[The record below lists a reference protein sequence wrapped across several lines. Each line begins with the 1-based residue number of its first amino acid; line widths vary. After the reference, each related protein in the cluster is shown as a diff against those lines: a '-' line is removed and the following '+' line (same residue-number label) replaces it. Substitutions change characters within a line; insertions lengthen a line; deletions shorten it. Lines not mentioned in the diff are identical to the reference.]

1 MLINEGKDLFLT
13 ISSFSS
19 SKEKFYDRSST
30 QLINDRYIPRVFLS
44 QRSPFNDAFN
54 RNERL
59 CIFLHLLSYFRVK
72 KASRLQDI
80 ANLAKIQKIH
90 LLTLVYQT
98 FAKLL
103 RLSPRWYATDREE
116 WSVRGSRG
124 GGRRQRVRGR
134 RRRIE
139 RCTRGG
145 REREE
150 GSFNRPLLCAGDI
163 FPAHYCI

>member
-30 QLINDRYIPRVFLS
+30 RLINDRYIPRVFLS

-59 CIFLHLLSYFRVK
+59 CIFFHLLSYFRVK

-80 ANLAKIQKIH
+80 ANLAKIHKDTSTYTG
-90 LLTLVYQT
+90 LPNLCETSSAV
-98 FAKLL
+98 A
-103 RLSPRWYATDREE
+103 EV
-116 WSVRGSRG
+116 VRHWSRG
-124 GGRRQRVRGR
+124 MERKREQRRRKKAEGQREAKKDRKVYTWREGEGRR
-134 RRRIE
+134 
-139 RCTRGG
+139 
-145 REREE
+145 
-150 GSFNRPLLCAGDI
+150 I
-163 FPAHYCI
+163 F

>member
-54 RNERL
+54 WNERL
-59 CIFLHLLSYFRVK
+59 CIFFHLLSYFRVK

-80 ANLAKIQKIH
+80 ANLTKIH
-90 LLTLVYQT
+90 KDTSTYTGLPNLCETSSAV
-98 FAKLL
+98 A
-103 RLSPRWYATDREE
+103 EV
-116 WSVRGSRG
+116 VR
-124 GGRRQRVRGR
+124 
-134 RRRIE
+134 
-139 RCTRGG
+139 
-145 REREE
+145 
-150 GSFNRPLLCAGDI
+150 
-163 FPAHYCI
+163 H